1 MNRDVLPNTPSQ
13 PKVPA
18 PKPAVL
24 WDRSRAHRE
33 RLGRSI
39 ARLRRTGR
47 A

>member
-1 MNRDVLPNTPSQ
+1 MTRDVRPDKSNQ
-13 PKVPA
+13 PKAPA
-18 PKPAVL
+18 PKAAVL
-24 WDRSRAHRE
+24 WDRSRAHRD